1 MSTVLRKIYKS
12 KVIINLCVKKYF
24 SYQFSVLLSL
34 KSSKHVQNIIVKIK
48 IGLKCQIV
56 NKTVKT
62 VVRQVVESMRVQL
75 YH

>member
-12 KVIINLCVKKYF
+12 KVIIKFSVKKYF

-34 KSSKHVQNIIVKIK
+34 KSSKHVQNIIIM
-48 IGLKCQIV
+48 

-62 VVRQVVESMRVQL
+62 VVRQVVESMRIQL

>member
-1 MSTVLRKIYKS
+1 MLTVLRKIYKS
-12 KVIINLCVKKYF
+12 KVIIKFSVKKYF

-34 KSSKHVQNIIVKIK
+34 KSSKHVQNIIIM
-48 IGLKCQIV
+48 

-62 VVRQVVESMRVQL
+62 VVRQVVESMRIQL